1 MKKIIICGL
10 VQNELT
16 LISVFNAN
24 TVFKPEFGIRV
35 TGVESYPDPF
45 DTDEYITTEDGE
57 YYLDF
62 GGHELT
68 DLPYEILS
76 YKTATDIVEARNIDE
91 FIYRLNDVLRK
102 MIVKD
107 QIEDCLI
114 VVNHDLEKV
123 EIILSE
129 MTIVHLINKI
139 KESR

>member
-45 DTDEYITTEDGE
+45 DTDEYISTDGE

-129 MTIVHLINKI
+129 ISNRYLIDKMI